1 VIPTLSYKRS
11 NYFLYLILFLS
22 ISFLNGQSKQVS
34 FSYNKINLQ
43 EAIQQLID
51 TYQLPVIYPS
61 NLEQKK
67 ISIECDSCELDSA
80 LTLLFYNTDY
90 DWKKIDEQYT
100 IYRISNNLYNVGGR
114 IIDITSNE
122 TIPYANVFI
131 PSLNIGAISNDEG
144 IFLIP
149 DIESRLCTLYV
160 SYIGYETEQQPIYFS
175 VNKEIEIDIYLKQK
189 IIKSKNIF
197 IKGKSREFM
206 QLSQEPSKIAFS
218 PKHIS
223 TLPTIGEVDIY
234 RSLQLLPGIHQGLGG
249 TSELYIRGGRP
260 DQNLIIVDGMP
271 IYQRTHMFGFLS
283 SIQSKAVKDIQV
295 YKGVYPARYGGKTSG
310 LIQITNRI
318 GNTIKPHARFYSNF
332 TINSAQIELPIF
344 TKGSF
349 IFTARH
355 CNNIVSTKLYKSIKN
370 FITGD
375 DNFNLISMSANNN
388 QTSNYSPMFTFKDIN
403 AVFSYLLNPRNR
415 ISITYSNGADIINEK
430 REFYG
435 FNTILEFDS
444 TNIQEETEWSNQGAI
459 LNWSF
464 YLNPNW
470 HTKLYISK
478 TGYSSLHKSNLFIG
492 NNVNNTPQ
500 QSTNEKNIFSDQI
513 YGFYQS
519 IKSLTNHHLE
529 IGVSKSF
536 LSANYRTNRSLE
548 DSSEEISL
556 AQNAYLQSVYVQDSW
571 SISKL
576 FNINGGFRSTYYSY
590 NKTNYFTPRLT
601 GSFELTPSITIETG
615 IGQNNQFTH
624 QFNSNMSTR
633 GTQGTWLISSGDV
646 PIISSDN
653 SHSSIYWK
661 NLNYDFSLSYY
672 QKNSRGHYDFGRFIS
687 PIAILSNQN
696 NNEPN
701 LQDDMIGNEKTMGA
715 EIFIRRKNKQINGWI
730 AYQFNNTNYS
740 FNDIDNGHYY
750 TADHDITHEFKSVTM
765 TSVLDYDITATWSY
779 SSGRVYTDPNEINK
793 TNDFQIIFN
802 PGKRNKERLEPVH
815 HLDISISKRYT
826 LNYLQ
831 LDIGLSIYNIYNKEN
846 ISHKRYNPYTSE
858 NIISDVVMLGLTPTF
873 FIEAS
878 F

>member
-1 VIPTLSYKRS
+1 MVPTSSYKQS
-11 NYFLYLILFLS
+11 NFFLFLLLFIS

-34 FSYNKINLQ
+34 FSYNKVVLND
-43 EAIQQLID
+43 AIQQLID
-51 TYQLPVIYPS
+51 LYQLPVIYPS
-61 NLEQKK
+61 KIEQQI
-67 ISIECDSCELDSA
+67 ISIECINCELDSA
-80 LTLLFYNTDY
+80 LTILFYNTNY

-100 IYRISNNLYNVGGR
+100 IYRINNNLYNVTGR

-131 PSLNIGAISNDEG
+131 PSLNIGTISNEEG
-144 IFLIP
+144 IYFLP
-149 DIESRLCTLYV
+149 NIESRLCTLYV
-160 SYIGYETEQQPIYFS
+160 SYIGYETEKKLIYFS
-175 VNKEIEIDIYLKQK
+175 ENEKIDIDIYLNQK
-189 IIKSKNIF
+189 IIKSKNVLIR
-197 IKGKSREFM
+197 GKSREFM
-206 QLSQEPSKIAFS
+206 QLTQEPSKIAFS

-223 TLPTIGEVDIY
+223 TLPTIGEVDIS

-249 TSELYIRGGRP
+249 TAELYIRGGRP

-332 TINSAQIELPIF
+332 TINSAQIELPIS

-355 CNNIVSTKLYKSIKN
+355 SNNLVSTKLYSSIKN

-375 DNFNLISMSANNN
+375 DNFNLISMSADED
-388 QTSNYSPMFTFKDIN
+388 QTSNYNPMFTFKDIN

-415 ISITYSNGADIINEK
+415 ISITYTSGSDIINEK

-444 TNIQEETEWSNQGAI
+444 TSVQEKTEWSNQGAI

-470 HTKLYISK
+470 HTKFYVSK
-478 TGYSSLHKSNLFIG
+478 SGYNSLHKSNLFIG
-492 NNVNNTPQ
+492 NKINPRQ
-500 QSTNEKNIFSDQI
+500 ATNEKNIFSDQI

-519 IKSLTNHHLE
+519 IKTLMNHHLE
-529 IGVSKSF
+529 IGLNRSF
-536 LSANYRTNRSLE
+536 LSVNYRTNRYLE

-556 AQNAYLQSVYVQDSW
+556 AQEAYLQSVYVQDSW
-571 SISKL
+571 SVSKL
-576 FNINGGFRSTYYSY
+576 LNINVGFRSTYYSD
-590 NKTNYFTPRLT
+590 NKSNYFTPRLSGT
-601 GSFELTPSITIETG
+601 FKLTPSITIETA
-615 IGQNNQFTH
+615 IGQNHQFTH

-633 GTQGTWLISSGDV
+633 GTQDTWLISSGNI
-646 PIISSDN
+646 PIIHSEN

-661 NLNYDFSLSYY
+661 KPNYDFNLSYY
-672 QKNSRGHYDFGRFIS
+672 QKNSSGHYDFGRFIS
-687 PIAILSNQN
+687 PIAIISNKN
-696 NNEPN
+696 NNRSV
-701 LQDDMIGNEKTMGA
+701 LQNDMTGNEKIVGS
-715 EIFIRRKNKQINGWI
+715 EIFIRRKNRQITGWI

-740 FNDIDNGHYY
+740 FNDINNGNDY
-750 TADHDITHEFKSVTM
+750 TADHDITHEFKSVIM
-765 TSVLDYDITATWSY
+765 TSILDYDITATWSY
-779 SSGRVYTDPNEINK
+779 SSGRVYTNPNEIIK
-793 TNDFQIIFN
+793 TNDYQIIFS
-802 PGKRNKERLEPVH
+802 PGERNKERLKPVH
-815 HLDISISKRYT
+815 HLDISISKSYT
-826 LNYLQ
+826 FNYLQ
-831 LDIGLSIYNIYNKEN
+831 LAIGLSIYNIYNKKN
-846 ISHKRYNPYTSE
+846 ISHKRYNPYTSQ
-858 NIISDVVMLGLTPTF
+858 NIISDVIMLGLTPTI

-878 F
+878 I